1 MDTASAYRS
10 TQVTTSERIRGRTLR
25 FAWTDGP
32 TAGKTHEHRFHTD
45 GTVEWRA
52 VDASTPSAPKAS
64 IEERPAYFA
73 ADVGSDACFVSY
85 LSSSGFT
92 LSLVVDFGTRA
103 IVGVASNERQWVPV
117 RGRLEGQASG

>member
-1 MDTASAYRS
+1 MDATSTYRTPQVASLA
-10 TQVTTSERIRGRTLR
+10 RIRGRTLR

-45 GTVEWRA
+45 GTVDWRA
-52 VDASTPSAPKAS
+52 VDASTSSAPKAS
-64 IEERPAYFA
+64 SQERPEYFA
-73 ADVGSDACFVSY
+73 ADVGDDACFVSY

-117 RGRLEGQASG
+117 RGRLEREASA